1 MIKTFINLTK
11 PGIIFGNLVSVTG
24 GFFLA
29 SQGNIDLGLL
39 FAVLIGTSLVVA
51 SGCVVNNI
59 IDQDIDYHMAR
70 TRSRALVQQ
79 TVSSRAAFIY
89 AALLGVAGF
98 FSLYYFTNLLAVLFA
113 AIGFVVY
120 VGFYS
125 LYLKRHSTHQTLIGS
140 ISGACPPVI
149 GYCAVSQQFDVAAL
163 ILFVTFCI
171 WQMPHSFGIAIYRL
185 QDYMAANIPVLPVK
199 KGVHI
204 TKVQSLLY
212 VILFAISG
220 SMLYV
225 TGYVGISYLVVFLAL
240 CVYWLY
246 LSIISF
252 SVPEDAL
259 WAKRFFLFSVITITV
274 FSLVISLDYQTVHP
288 ASPFIFKI

>member
-11 PGIIFGNLVSVTG
+11 PGIIFGNLVSVMG

-29 SQGNIDLGLL
+29 SQGNINLGLL
-39 FAVLIGTSLVVA
+39 LAVLIGTSLVVA

-79 TVSSRAAFIY
+79 TVSSKAAFIY
-89 AALLGVAGF
+89 AALLGIAGF
-98 FSLYYFTNLLAVLFA
+98 FTLYYFSNLLAVLFA
-113 AIGFVVY
+113 AIGFIVY

-125 LYLKRHSTHQTLIGS
+125 LYLKRHSTHQTLVGS

-149 GYCAVSQQFDVAAL
+149 GYCAVSQQFDMAAL
-163 ILFVTFCI
+163 ILFITFCI

-204 TKVQSLLY
+204 TKVQSLIY
-212 VILFAISG
+212 VILFSISG

-225 TGYVGISYLVVFLAL
+225 TGYVGSSYLVIFLAL
-240 CVYWLY
+240 CAYWLY
-246 LSIISF
+246 LCIISF
-252 SVPEDAL
+252 SAPEDAL
-259 WAKRFFLFSVITITV
+259 WAKRFFLFSVLTISV
-274 FSLVISLDYQTVHP
+274 FSLVISLDYNTLHP
-288 ASPFIFKI
+288 ASPFVFKI

>member
-11 PGIIFGNLVSVTG
+11 PGIIFGNLVSVMG

-29 SQGNIDLGLL
+29 SQGSVDLGLL
-39 FAVLIGTSLVVA
+39 LAVLIGTSLVVA
-51 SGCVVNNI
+51 SGCVINNI

-70 TRSRALVQQ
+70 TRGRALVQQ
-79 TVSSRAAFIY
+79 TVSSKAAFLY

-98 FSLYYFTNLLAVLFA
+98 FSLYYFTNLLAVLFGV
-113 AIGFVVY
+113 IGFIVY

-149 GYCAVSQQFDVAAL
+149 GYCAVSQQFDMAAL
-163 ILFVTFCI
+163 ILFITFCI

-185 QDYMAANIPVLPVK
+185 QDYTAANIPVLPVK
-199 KGVHI
+199 KGIYI
-204 TKVQSLLY
+204 TKVQSLIY
-212 VILFAISG
+212 VILFTVSG
-220 SMLYV
+220 SMLYF
-225 TGYVGISYLVVFLAL
+225 TGYVGISYLVIFLLLSA
-240 CVYWLY
+240 YWLY
-246 LSIISF
+246 LCIISF
-252 SVPEDAL
+252 TAPEDAL
-259 WAKRFFLFSVITITV
+259 WAKRFFLFSVLTISI
-274 FSLVISLDYQTVHP
+274 FSLVISLDYNTLHP

>member
-11 PGIIFGNLVSVTG
+11 PGIIFGNLVSVMG

-79 TVSSRAAFIY
+79 TVSSKAAFIY
-89 AALLGVAGF
+89 AALLGVSGF

-204 TKVQSLLY
+204 TKVQSLVY

-225 TGYVGISYLVVFLAL
+225 TGYVGISYLVIFLAL